1 MYTYVPVYTPSPYDT
16 LLATQHDLP
25 CRPSGNREFVMGLVE
40 DSISIGKSLMPWFTY
55 MML

>member
-1 MYTYVPVYTPSPYDT
+1 MYSYVPVFTLSPYDT

-25 CRPSGNREFVMGLVE
+25 CRASGNREFVMDLVQ
-40 DSISIGKSLMPWFTY
+40 DGISKGRALMPHFTY